1 MDLFP
6 HTSPHLNQ
14 QNKFNIKVLLALIA
28 EIVAK
33 CSGTPSYM
41 LNKEEI
47 EVGHFSQNI
56 LAQTLNQQKYTSN
69 PGFLGF
75 MNSTGLP
82 FKSYDEFK
90 RAAYNKKCQM
100 LGRLRV
106 ERGLAGFSLFDDF

>member
-1 MDLFP
+1 MLWY
-6 HTSPHLNQ
+6 
-14 QNKFNIKVLLALIA
+14 A
-28 EIVAK
+28 ELYAEQ
-33 CSGTPSYM
+33 G
-41 LNKEEI
+41 
-47 EVGHFSQNI
+47 GDRGR
-56 LAQTLNQQKYTSN
+56 TLNQQKYTSN